1 MADSP
6 LGRFFCALPLVDR
19 RETLFAYASRVPRRG
34 VAPCEDLRMMQRHR
48 NNVARRYE
56 AGLEAGIEKRGLLQ
70 EEKFM
75 AERAHAME
83 VRREQCALF
92 IEPVVLAWLYRP
104 PSGPMVR
111 RLAFAATALIGE
123 GAVNRMGSGDDEAD
137 AATGSGFQDAA
148 ERLQTEPG
156 TDGARAM

>member
-19 RETLFAYASRVPRRG
+19 RETLFAYNELASRVPRRG
-34 VAPCEDLRMMQRHR
+34 VAPCEDVRMMQRHR
-48 NNVARRYE
+48 NDVARRYE
-56 AGLEAGIEKRGLLQ
+56 AGLEAGIEKTGWLQ

-92 IEPVVLAWLYRP
+92 IQPVVLAWLYRP

-137 AATGSGFQDAA
+137 AASGSAYTT
-148 ERLQTEPG
+148 RTLV
-156 TDGARAM
+156 